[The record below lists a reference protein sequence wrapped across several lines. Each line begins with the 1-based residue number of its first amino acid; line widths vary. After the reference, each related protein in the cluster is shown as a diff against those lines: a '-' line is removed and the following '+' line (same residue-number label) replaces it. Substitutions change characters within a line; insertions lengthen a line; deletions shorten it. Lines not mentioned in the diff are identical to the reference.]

1 MLSLKKGLEWFHVLC
16 STSFLSKVMYIND
29 MYSPM
34 HVSYNYTDALHFLKK
49 LNWFHYLMFYTTIL
63 VLILS
68 ANDKKNNPQN

>member
-16 STSFLSKVMYIND
+16 STSFFPKVMYIND
-29 MYSPM
+29 M
-34 HVSYNYTDALHFLKK
+34 YNYTDALHFLKK